1 MHIYESIRQSMFVP
15 IHPAGWP
22 FIAIFALVGLLLTLV
37 WDVLF
42 TPGFADAVVCLFL
55 P

>member
-22 FIAIFALVGLLLTLV
+22 FIAIFALVGLLLTLS
-37 WDVLF
+37 
-42 TPGFADAVVCLFL
+42 GMCCL
-55 P
+55 PRGCC